1 MAKKTI
7 QDGIAL
13 FKKGDLDGATKI
25 FLGLIE
31 RNQDEASAHLWMGN
45 CHVLDN
51 NLDAARVSFR
61 CVLTCG
67 DEAQRSEALHQLRS
81 ISFTSLLQRLLL
93 EPPLRYLLI
102 AALFFYGTS
111 YFLFQFPQL
120 QRFAIV
126 GQLISVGVLLP
137 LFFVWAL
144 FIITYFVTN
153 MAFHPTKR
161 GIGVQIARI
170 FVGLGLLSLFPV
182 GFLAF
187 TQRTYLW
194 IGLSAFFGFF
204 AVSLL
209 VSRVLQSIGRG
220 LLGEASPLLMIS
232 LFGSPTMQEVPL
244 HLDNT
249 HNR

>member
-25 FLGLIE
+25 FQGLID
-31 RNQDEASAHLWMGN
+31 RNQDDASAHLWMGN

-51 NLDAARVSFR
+51 SLDAARESFQR
-61 CVLTCG
+61 VLSCG
-67 DEAQRSEALHQLRS
+67 DEALRAEAQRQIRS
-81 ISFTSLLQRLLL
+81 ISFTSLLQRVLL

-102 AALFFYGTS
+102 AALFFYGGS
-111 YFLFQFPQL
+111 YFLFQFPKL
-120 QRFAIV
+120 QRAALV
-126 GQLISVGVLLP
+126 GQIISVGVLLP
-137 LFFVWAL
+137 VFFAWAL

-153 MAFHPTKR
+153 MAFHPTKK
-161 GIGVQIARI
+161 GFGVQISRL
-170 FVGLGLLSLFPV
+170 FVGAGLVAFVPIA
-182 GFLAF
+182 FLAF

-194 IGLSAFFGFF
+194 IGLSVFFGLF

-220 LLGEASPLLMIS
+220 LLGEVSPLLMMS
-232 LFGSPTMQEVPL
+232 LFGAPSMQEIPL
-244 HLDNT
+244 HSENT
-249 HNR
+249 RGH

>member
-61 CVLTCG
+61 RALSCG

-111 YFLFQFPQL
+111 YFLFQFPRL
-120 QRFAIV
+120 QRVAV
-126 GQLISVGVLLP
+126 AGQLLSVGVLLP

-144 FIITYFVTN
+144 FIITYFVTH

-161 GIGVQIARI
+161 SIGVQLSRVFI
-170 FVGLGLLSLFPV
+170 GLGLLSLFPAV
-182 GFLAF
+182 FFAL

-194 IGLSAFFGFF
+194 IGLSVFFGLF
-204 AVSLL
+204 ALSLL
-209 VSRVLQSIGRG
+209 ISRVLQSIGRG
-220 LLGEASPLLMIS
+220 LLGEASPLLMLS
-232 LFGSPTMQEVPL
+232 LFGSPTMQEVPIRIE
-244 HLDNT
+244 HPRK
-249 HNR
+249 H